1 MSPRS
6 NLSCARD
13 PRAVSAAGTGSL
25 TLMYDDAARERGFS
39 LRSTGTGSRP
49 VLDRDRMLLIGTG
62 VKNAADKEAD
72 AATPLGMSPGSI
84 DSLLTSPIQREL
96 RSRVRK
102 RTVTI
107 GKRDHREHE
116 PASDKDGYAGI
127 S

>member
-25 TLMYDDAARERGFS
+25 TLMYDDDARERGFS

-49 VLDRDRMLLIGTG
+49 VLDRDGMLVIGTG

-72 AATPLGMSPGSI
+72 AATPLGMSPGSVE
-84 DSLLTSPIQREL
+84 SLLTSPIQREL
-96 RSRVRK
+96 RSRVHK

-107 GKRDHREHE
+107 IKHANRESGPVCNE
-116 PASDKDGYAGI
+116 DG
-127 S
+127 